1 MPTKGFPNRGT
12 VTQHEYVGNSRTHGK
27 SHTFLPSEGHENSHT
42 PQDES
47 SLALP
52 HSYEGL
58 GIKERTSDNDI
69 LKEKKRIKDHRIE
82 EVQKLVDD
90 AVATKE
96 IDPNFLGPDE
106 ADVDYLEKQTRKERK
121 VLDPMLIEVEC
132 SDESNECQG
141 GKGGSGWNLNLS
153 ELTNQDN
160 KPSLPLR
167 LIKSRMGGATSLPN
181 GRGDL
186 EQLKIESHLNPEV
199 FRIPPTIIKLPFFQP
214 ADNLVAEDPPQ
225 QRVGVAAGRTPFDP
239 GEEPRKLDQVRSKYS
254 SHLAEPLEPNRVGF
268 KTSPHLG
275 ELASQVRNKPFSHL
289 RGETGARVKL
299 SPRLDEEEKVRTE
312 APSHLGRFEGVR
324 VKNSLIPTR

>member
-1 MPTKGFPNRGT
+1 M
-12 VTQHEYVGNSRTHGK
+12 
-27 SHTFLPSEGHENSHT
+27 
-42 PQDES
+42 
-47 SLALP
+47 ALT

-58 GIKERTSDNDI
+58 GIKERTSDNYI

-96 IDPNFLGPDE
+96 IDPKFLGPDE

-132 SDESNECQG
+132 SDESQG
-141 GKGGSGWNLNLS
+141 GKGGWNLKLS

-160 KPSLPLR
+160 HPFLPLR

-186 EQLKIESHLNPEV
+186 EQLKIQSHLNPEV
-199 FRIPPTIIKLPFFQP
+199 FRTPPTIIKIFSKRKRENKLPFFQP

-299 SPRLDEEEKVRTE
+299 SPRLDAEEEARTE